1 MRGCDYHSC
10 HRGSASHPPRQP
22 CPHHQ
27 SLGQLRLRGQM
38 GAGEEVTTRLRV
50 KMGSPGSREHF
61 CPWLCQAHSQGWS
74 QGELLGSLLTWQ
86 LAPGASGQSYPLGP
100 HCPTPPG
107 REVEPQGLTGQVCPV
122 DPPSALHRLGTPGDR
137 ICMQV
142 MCRCA
147 LGVYEET
154 GVQASVCTLM
164 PMCTGHV
171 PAWPATGVNSR
182 VRRGYL
188 CVEGWEGMHVGHLME
203 TQARSPA
210 CMLTC

>member
-1 MRGCDYHSC
+1 MQHEGCDYHSC
-10 HRGSASHPPRQP
+10 HRGSASHTSSTTP

-38 GAGEEVTTRLRV
+38 GAGEEVTTEGCGQDGVPRQQRAFLSLALPAYILR
-50 KMGSPGSREHF
+50 S
-61 CPWLCQAHSQGWS
+61 WS
-74 QGELLGSLLTWQ
+74 QRTGLLLTWQ
-86 LAPGASGQSYPLGP
+86 LAPRASGQSTLLGP

-107 REVEPQGLTGQVCPV
+107 REVEPQGLTGQVCLV
-122 DPPSALHRLGTPGDR
+122 EDPPSAPHRLGTSGDR

-147 LGVYEET
+147 LVCMRRQVY
-154 GVQASVCTLM
+154 QASVCTLM

-188 CVEGWEGMHVGHLME
+188 CVEGGGKDLW
-203 TQARSPA
+203 AISWKR
-210 CMLTC
+210 